1 MTDWPHPTHD
11 LDGMGGPYG
20 GDVCPWCGRQL
31 RLAEEAVHAE
41 TENEGK
47 VLELAPE
54 DVSKPLLHRECYQ
67 EYRGQ
72 DSHDLDE
79 FREVGEA

>member
-11 LDGMGGPYG
+11 PEGMGGPYG
-20 GDVCPWCGRQL
+20 GDVCPWCGEQL
-31 RLAEEAVHAE
+31 KRSERVVHAQ
-41 TENEGK
+41 TGNEGA
-47 VLELAPE
+47 VMDLAPE
-54 DVSKPLLHRECYQ
+54 DVSEPLLHPSCYQ

-79 FREVGEA
+79 FREVGGA